1 MTPSLSFSI
10 PEPCLDVVENLTP
23 FAVFQCDKMGVGRVF
38 HDTVV
43 VKGTFALAPGK
54 LRVARLQAPIV
65 LADDYWDRSA
75 AERSSVK
82 SAGEVVLVKPGT
94 DVLVTGTVRSPGGRA
109 VREWDVAVVV
119 KDPDSTV
126 LEHRARVNGP
136 RKWRY
141 TSLRGWTLTDPE
153 PAAEV
158 PIRYELACGGAYP
171 DKRYSPAADGRRKWI
186 VHRPNPSG
194 TGFFDERALDPG
206 KDHLGPQWQ
215 APGRP
220 ALAMN
225 VDAPLSGLGP
235 VARHWSARTKW
246 GGTYD
251 AAWLARTR
259 AEVQRGLPADYPADF
274 DPRFFQCA
282 HPDLI
287 TKRHLLG
294 DEIVALGGMAHEHDW
309 LAFQLPG
316 IEMTARLLDDGGTWL
331 RQEMPLDTVH
341 VDLDAGAVYL
351 CWRLTLAQARRVRAA
366 VIFTTEAE

>member
-1 MTPSLSFSI
+1 MAFSI
-10 PEPCLDVVENLTP
+10 PEPRLEVVENLTP
-23 FAVFQCDKMGVGRVF
+23 FSLFQCDKMAVGRVF

-43 VKGTFALAPGK
+43 VKGTFTLAPGK
-54 LRVARLQAPIV
+54 LRPAPVQARVV

-82 SAGEVVLVKPGT
+82 SAGEVVLLKPGT
-94 DVLVTGTVRSPGGRA
+94 DVLVTGTVRAPGGRA
-109 VREWDVAVVV
+109 LREWDVAVVA
-119 KDPDSTV
+119 KDPEGTV

-141 TSLRGWTLTDPE
+141 TSLRGWTLTAAE
-153 PAAEV
+153 PTTEV

-171 DKRYSPAADGRRKWI
+171 DRRYPPAPDGRRKWI

-206 KDHLGPQWQ
+206 KEHPGPQWQ
-215 APGRP
+215 SPGRP
-220 ALAMN
+220 VEAMN
-225 VDAPLSGLGP
+225 VEAPLSGLGP
-235 VARHWSARTKW
+235 VARHWSARARW
-246 GGTYD
+246 AGTYD

-259 AEVQRGLPADYPADF
+259 AEVQSGLPGDYPADF

-294 DEIVALGGMAHEHDW
+294 DEIVALGGMAHEHEW
-309 LAFQLPG
+309 LVLQLPG
-316 IEMTARLLDDGGTWL
+316 IELSARLLDGTGTWL
-331 RQEMPLDTVH
+331 GQVMPLDTVH
-341 VDLDAGAVYL
+341 VDLDTGLVYL
-351 CWRLTLAQARRVRAA
+351 CWRLTLDQARGVRVA
-366 VIFTTEAE
+366 VIFTTEAT